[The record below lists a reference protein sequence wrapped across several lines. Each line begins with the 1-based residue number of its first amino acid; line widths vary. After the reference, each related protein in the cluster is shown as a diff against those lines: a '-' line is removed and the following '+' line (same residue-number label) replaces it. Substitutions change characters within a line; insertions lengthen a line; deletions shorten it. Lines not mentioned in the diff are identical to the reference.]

1 MTPMTPPKNK
11 KTRKVGDN
19 PQEDNAPE
27 NLFWTDQRARD
38 PVVEGVS
45 TWVAEED
52 TSRRRRLRI
61 RELLSVAGA
70 VEGLAFNCLAMDLLL
85 SRATN

>member
-1 MTPMTPPKNK
+1 MTPPKNK

-27 NLFWTDQRARD
+27 NLFWIDQRVRD
-38 PVVEGVS
+38 PVAEGVS
-45 TWVAEED
+45 TGVRDED

-61 RELLSVAGA
+61 RDFLSVVGA
-70 VEGLAFNCLAMDLLL
+70 VEGLGFICLATDLLL
-85 SRATN
+85 SRSTN